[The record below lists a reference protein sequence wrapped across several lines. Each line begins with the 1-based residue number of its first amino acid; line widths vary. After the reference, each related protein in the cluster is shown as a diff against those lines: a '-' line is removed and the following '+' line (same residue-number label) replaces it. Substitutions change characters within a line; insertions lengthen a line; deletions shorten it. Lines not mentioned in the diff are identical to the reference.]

1 MRHFQFK
8 KSSQSLFMTSI
19 LFFSIQLHASNKIIG
34 RVSDTKK
41 QPIEFATVTLLNAE
55 TKKLIKGDVCNEKGE
70 FLIDD
75 LAKGIYTISVSMVGY
90 IKNETET
97 VVVDATKDRTIEK
110 DIVLNEAVHQLSN
123 VEVVSKKKFIEQTVD
138 KVVVNPDASIT
149 SASENVY
156 EIMKK
161 LPGVTVDNNDNIILK
176 GKQGVNVMID
186 DKPTYLSSTEL
197 ATMLKGMQGNN
208 VKQIEII
215 ENPSA
220 RYDAEGNSGI
230 INIKTKHNKAPGF
243 NGSMNAGLNLASK
256 LGGYGG
262 LDINLNLGKLN
273 VYGNYSYN
281 NWSGWNALDAN
292 RRFTSEPFLGA
303 TQSIYNKSD
312 YHGNGHNYKVGADY
326 YLNKNQALSFMYRG
340 NSGFNNNTDF
350 GITSFKNTNMA
361 IDSSL
366 QSNTNRSHNWNNN
379 TFNLNY
385 KWDIDSLGQSFTV
398 DADYANFDFFSG
410 SNQVS
415 ANFDR
420 NGNNVNRNIDLTSSQ
435 NGNIRIITAK
445 ADYVRPI
452 GKLFNFETGIKT
464 SFVTTDNIASM
475 IGYITQNDHFV
486 YNENIQAAYVNGLLK
501 LKMTSVQLGLR
512 LENTVSSGKS
522 ITTNTVDNNSY
533 LKLFPSLFVQQ
544 KLDADNMINFR
555 YSYRIGRPSYS
566 SLNPFVWMVDP
577 YTYKLGNPLL
587 KPQFTH
593 SVGLTHSFKG
603 VFNTSIGYNFTKDLF
618 TEVLHQND
626 GTKAVYQTNENL
638 SNSIDWNASET
649 FQLEPTKWWS
659 VNGTLTGMYKVVN
672 ANLGGEVQF
681 TNWSYSG
688 NMNNTFTINKQIG
701 LELNGYYNSK
711 QLNGNFIHNPRY
723 SVDFGIQGKIVK
735 NKVIV
740 KVSLNDIF
748 NTSHSS
754 GYTKYGNI
762 DIDFKDLGDS
772 RQLNISLSYRF
783 GKSDFK
789 TRANRST
796 ASSEEESRSAK

>member
-1 MRHFQFK
+1 MRHNYFK
-8 KSSQSLFMTSI
+8 TSGQLLLMTGI
-19 LFFSIQLHASNKIIG
+19 LFYSFQLYASTKVIG
-34 RVSDTKK
+34 RVSDIKK
-41 QPIEFATVTLLNAE
+41 KPIEFATVTLLNSE
-55 TKKLIKGDVCNEKGE
+55 TKKLIKGDVSNEKGE
-70 FLIDD
+70 YLIDGV
-75 LAKGIYTISVSMVGY
+75 AKGTYILSVSMIGY
-90 IKNETET
+90 VKNETET
-97 VVVDATKDRTIEK
+97 LVVDATNDRDIKK
-110 DIVLNEAVHQLSN
+110 DIILNEAVNQLST
-123 VEVVSKKKFIEQTVD
+123 VEVVSKKKFIEQTID

-161 LPGVTVDNNDNIILK
+161 LPGVTVDNNDNINLK
-176 GKQGVNVMID
+176 GKQGVNVLID

-197 ATMLKGMQGNN
+197 ATMLKGMPGKNIN
-208 VKQIEII
+208 KIEII

-230 INIKTKHNKAPGF
+230 INIKTKHDKAPGF
-243 NGSMNAGLNLASK
+243 NGNINTGLNLASR
-256 LGGYGG
+256 LGENAG
-262 LDINLNLGKLN
+262 LNMNMNLGKLN

-281 NWSGWNALDAN
+281 NWSNWYALDAN
-292 RRFTSEPFLGA
+292 RRFTTEPFLGA
-303 TQSIYNKSD
+303 TQSIYNRSD

-326 YLNKNQALSFMYRG
+326 YLHKNHVLSFMYRG
-340 NSGFNNNTDF
+340 NSGFNNNNDF
-350 GITSFKNTNMA
+350 GTTSFKNTNMA

-366 QSNTNRSHNWNNN
+366 QSNTNRGHNWNNN
-379 TFNLNY
+379 TFNFNY
-385 KWDIDSLGQSFTV
+385 KWDIDSLGQSLIV
-398 DADYANFDFFSG
+398 DADYANFQFFSG

-420 NGNNVNRNIDLTSSQ
+420 NGYNVNRNIDLASSQ

-445 ADYVRPI
+445 ADYVRPM
-452 GKLFNFETGIKT
+452 GKLFNFEAGIKT

-475 IGYITQNDHFV
+475 IGYISQNDHFI
-486 YNENIQAAYVNGLLK
+486 YDENIQAAYVNGLLK
-501 LKMTSVQLGLR
+501 LKKTSVQLGLR

-522 ITTNTVDNNSY
+522 ISTNTVDNNLY

-544 KLDADNMINFR
+544 KLDADNTINFR

-593 SVGLTHSFKG
+593 SAGLTHTFKG
-603 VFNTSIGYNFTKDLF
+603 ILNTSIGYNFTKDLF

-626 GTKAVYQTNENL
+626 VTKAVFQTNENL

-649 FQLEPTKWWS
+649 FQLDPTKWWNVS
-659 VNGTLTGMYKVVN
+659 GTLTGMYKVVN